1 MQNPLLHTPLI
12 HPRVWGKRLP
22 TAAVPPEHAALL
34 ASWAAAIRDK
44 SIFKR
49 KETEL
54 RGAFL
59 EQIFVKVLGYT
70 QFGTAEHC
78 TLLTEQRAGTGSMD
92 AALGQ
97 FSSIGS
103 TIIAPFEIKG
113 TDTRNLDAIM
123 PGRHKSPVTQAWEYA
138 LDTPSTQLLLVSNM
152 LEIRVYAMGCG
163 RQAYERFDLLEV
175 ADSAREY
182 WRFMAVLAAPALLA
196 GELQTLLADSAST
209 ERDITQQLYLEYK
222 TLRLQTIIA
231 LHQANGGE
239 PGQYITLAQKILDR
253 VLFVAFCEDRGLLPE
268 KLLER
273 VIKSRNAFAPQPH
286 WDALKRLFQFVDTG
300 HAGDPLISAYNGG
313 LFAPDARL
321 DGLHLPDDACT
332 ALAALGKYDFASDVP
347 VTVLGHIFEQS
358 IDDLEKLQALVDVG
372 RFGLDQL
379 QAQLQT
385 KPKSV
390 TGQRKTDGIV
400 YTPDF
405 ITRFMVQ
412 HTVGKLLDERLA
424 KVRAGFE
431 VSEPSPLGRGQGFT
445 GGFATHALRP
455 ANRED
460 GKSEG
465 GEGGGEAV
473 SLNSDRVM
481 PAPSSQPFSRGEK
494 GFRPPSKQEL
504 KDYKTLVLDPARIVE
519 YLFWQAWHAE
529 LKTIKIC
536 DPACGSG
543 AFLIAAFEVLEPAYQ
558 AINEATQSIT
568 GSFDL
573 FDTDRDILT
582 GNLYG
587 VDLNSESIEIS
598 QLSLWLK
605 TAKRGKKLENLSHT
619 LKVGNSLIGTMGDG
633 ARYSDKAF
641 DWQTAFPEVVA
652 QGGFDAVIGNPPYV
666 RMEVLKPFKPYLE
679 AHYTVAS
686 DRADLY
692 AYFFE
697 QGVRLLRSGGLLG
710 YISSST
716 FFKTGS
722 GEPLRRYLSANTA
735 LQTVVDFGDLQVFE
749 GVTTYPAIVVTRKI
763 AVSSSV
769 RAEPVEALGEDDAA
783 LQSVT
788 SPSTSSGRTDLT
800 SATVNPHTLQFLQLT
815 DTLPKDLGTFF
826 DTQAQTMP
834 QASLHASGWQFEDR
848 AAAALRRKLTEGHA
862 TLKDVY
868 GSPLR
873 GIVTGLNE
881 AFVLSQAQYDDIVSA
896 DPSAAGLLKPF
907 LEGKDLKKW
916 RVEPQNQWLI
926 YIPKNSIDIDDYPSI
941 KAHLL
946 PFKAKL
952 EARATK
958 QAWFELQ
965 QAQEAY
971 QARIEAPKIL
981 YPDLSQGSKFGIEP
995 QGAYFGNTAYFI
1007 PSEDKYLLSL
1017 LNAKA
1022 TWFYLRGVC
1031 EAMRGGEW
1039 RLRMFTQNIED
1050 IPIPTATE
1058 AQRNQLAALAQ
1069 QAQTAAQQR
1078 RDVLKA
1084 FGHQVL
1090 RDLAPGGA
1098 TAKLPTALHDS
1109 VPPFA
1114 DFTVLVK
1121 ERFKKELTLSQ
1132 RNDWEAALNQA
1143 RAAVTQHTR
1152 SITAAEAAIDQ
1163 LVYTLFD
1170 LTAAEIALIE
1180 A

>member
-1 MQNPLLHTPLI
+1 MQTPLLHTPLI

-22 TAAVPPEHAALL
+22 TAAVPAEHAQAL
-34 ASWAAAIRDK
+34 ANWAAAIRDK

-59 EQIFVKVLGYT
+59 EQFFVGILGYT
-70 QFGTAEHC
+70 QFGSASEC
-78 TLLTEQRAGTGSMD
+78 TLLTEQRAGVGSMD
-92 AALGQ
+92 AALGH
-97 FSSIGS
+97 FSAAAN
-103 TIIAPFEIKG
+103 TILAPFEIKG
-113 TDTRNLDAIM
+113 PDTRNLDAIM
-123 PGRHKSPVTQAWEYA
+123 PGRYKSPVTQAWEYA
-138 LDTPSTQLLLVSNM
+138 LDTPSTQLIIVSNM
-152 LEIRVYAMGCG
+152 LEIRVYAMGRG
-163 RQAYERFDLLEV
+163 RQAYERFDLLDV

-196 GELQTLLADSAST
+196 GDVQTLLADSAST

-253 VLFVAFCEDRGLLPE
+253 VLFIAFCEDRGLLPE
-268 KLLER
+268 KSLDD
-273 VIKSRNAFAPQPH
+273 VVKSRSRYNPLPIWNNFQGLFRFIDIGNAS
-286 WDALKRLFQFVDTG
+286 
-300 HAGDPLISAYNGG
+300 DPLISAYNGG
-313 LFAPDARL
+313 LFALDPQL
-321 DGLHLPDDACT
+321 DGLKLPDDACK

-372 RFGLDQL
+372 QFGLDQL
-379 QAQLQT
+379 RAQLQT
-385 KPKSV
+385 KPTSGSGV
-390 TGQRKTDGIV
+390 VGQRKTHGIV

-412 HTVGKLLDERLA
+412 HTVGTLLDERQA
-424 KVRAGFE
+424 SVRAGFE
-431 VSEPSPLGRGQGFT
+431 QGN
-445 GGFATHALRP
+445 AYRP
-455 ANRED
+455 A
-460 GKSEG
+460 
-465 GEGGGEAV
+465 
-473 SLNSDRVM
+473 
-481 PAPSSQPFSRGEK
+481 
-494 GFRPPSKQEL
+494 SKQEL
-504 KDYKTLVLDPARIVE
+504 KDYKTLVLDPTRIVE
-519 YLFWQAWHAE
+519 YLFWQAWYAE
-529 LKTIKIC
+529 LKNFKIC

-558 AINEATQSIT
+558 AVNEATQSIT

-587 VDLNSESIEIS
+587 VDLNSESIEIT

-605 TAKRGKKLENLSHT
+605 TAKRGKKLENLNHT
-619 LKVGNSLIGTMGDG
+619 LKVGNSIIGAVGDG

-641 DWQTAFPEVVA
+641 DWQAAFPEVAA

-666 RMEVLKPFKPYLE
+666 RMEVLKPVKPYLE

-697 QGVRLLRSGGLLG
+697 QGVRLLKDGGVLG

-722 GEPLRRYLSANTA
+722 GEPLRRYLSTQSS

-749 GVTTYPAIVVTRKI
+749 GVTTYPAIVVARKQAAI
-763 AVSSSV
+763 D
-769 RAEPVEALGEDDAA
+769 GAA
-783 LQSVT
+783 L
-788 SPSTSSGRTDLT
+788 R
-800 SATVNPHTLQFLQLT
+800 FLKLT
-815 DTLPKDLGTFF
+815 DILPKDLGAFF
-826 DTQAQTMP
+826 DLHAQAMP
-834 QASLHASGWQFEDR
+834 QSSLQTSGWQFEDS
-848 AAAALRRKLTEGHA
+848 AAAALRRKLTEGRC
-862 TLKDVY
+862 TLKELY

-873 GIVTGLNE
+873 GIITGLNE

-896 DPSAAGLLKPF
+896 DPNCAAVLKPF

-916 RVEPQNQWLI
+916 RVEPQHQWLI
-926 YIPKNSIDIDDYPSI
+926 YTPKNSIDIDDYPSI

-958 QAWFELQ
+958 QTWFELQ

-971 QARIEAPKIL
+971 QTRMEVGKII
-981 YPDLSQGSKFGIEP
+981 YGHFAETPIFSVNTDGSLSNDKSYTI
-995 QGAYFGNTAYFI
+995 AAADYFLAA
-1007 PSEDKYLLSL
+1007 L
-1017 LNAKA
+1017 LNSKLLWRITKSLTPA
-1022 TWFYLRGVC
+1022 V
-1031 EAMRGGEW
+1031 RGGYHE
-1039 RLRMFTQNIED
+1039 LRAQYIETL
-1050 IPIPTATE
+1050 PIPTATE
-1058 AQRNQLAALAQ
+1058 AQRNQLATLAQ

-1090 RDLAPGGA
+1090 RDLAPGKA
-1098 TAKLPTALHDS
+1098 TAKLPTALHDTI
-1109 VPPFA
+1109 PPF
-1114 DFTVLVK
+1114 DEFTVLIK

-1132 RNDWEAALNQA
+1132 RNDWEAALNTA
-1143 RAAVTQHTR
+1143 RAAVTEHSR
-1152 SITAAEAAIDQ
+1152 NIVTAEKAIDAI
-1163 LVYTLFD
+1163 VFTLFE
-1170 LTAAEIALIE
+1170 LTPAEIALIE

>member
-12 HPRVWGKRLP
+12 HPRVWSKRLP

-34 ASWAAAIRDK
+34 AGWAAAIRDK

-70 QFGTAEHC
+70 QFGTVEHC

-97 FSSIGS
+97 FSSAGS

-152 LEIRVYAMGCG
+152 LEIRVYAMGRG

-182 WRFMAVLAAPALLA
+182 WRFMAVLAAPVLLA

-231 LHQANGGE
+231 LHQANSGE

-286 WDALKRLFQFVDTG
+286 WDGLKRLFQFIDTG

-321 DGLHLPDDACT
+321 DGLHLPDDACI

-372 RFGLDQL
+372 QFGLDQL
-379 QAQLQT
+379 QSQLQA

-424 KVRAGFE
+424 GVRAGFE
-431 VSEPSPLGRGQGFT
+431 LTHTVRAEPVEAHHGVQTTVNLTNSPSTSSGRT
-445 GGFATHALRP
+445 ATVLFR
-455 ANRED
+455 
-460 GKSEG
+460 
-465 GEGGGEAV
+465 
-473 SLNSDRVM
+473 
-481 PAPSSQPFSRGEK
+481 APT
-494 GFRPPSKQEL
+494 KQEL

-619 LKVGNSLIGTMGDG
+619 LKVGNSLIGTVGDG

-641 DWQTAFPEVVA
+641 DWQAAFPEVVA
-652 QGGFDAVIGNPPYV
+652 QGGFDVVIGNPPYV
-666 RMEVLKPFKPYLE
+666 RQELISPIKPYLQ
-679 AHYTVAS
+679 AQYAATYNGM
-686 DRADLY
+686 ADLY
-692 AYFFE
+692 VYFFE
-697 QGVRLLRSGGLLG
+697 QGVRLLRDGGVLG
-710 YISSST
+710 FISSST

-722 GEPLRRYLSANTA
+722 GELLRRYLADNTA

-749 GVTTYPAIVVTRKI
+749 GVTTYPAIVVTRKNGL
-763 AVSSSV
+763 SNTV
-769 RAEPVEALGEDDAA
+769 RAEPVEAPGEDDAA

-800 SATVNPHTLQFLQLT
+800 STSINPHELQFLQLT
-815 DTLPKDLGTFF
+815 DTLPKDLGAYF
-826 DTQAQTMP
+826 DIHAQTMP
-834 QASLHASGWQFEDR
+834 QAQLGDGSSAWRLEGS
-848 AAAALRRKLTEGHA
+848 AAAALRSKLVNGRQ

-873 GIVTGLNE
+873 GLLTGLNE
-881 AFVLSQAQYDDIVSA
+881 AFVLSQAQRDAIV
-896 DPSAAGLLKPF
+896 DEQPSSLELLKPF
-907 LEGKDLKKW
+907 LRGEDLKKW
-916 RVEPQNQWLI
+916 RSE
-926 YIPKNSIDIDDYPSI
+926 
-941 KAHLL
+941 
-946 PFKAKL
+946 
-952 EARATK
+952 
-958 QAWFELQ
+958 
-965 QAQEAY
+965 
-971 QARIEAPKIL
+971 
-981 YPDLSQGSKFGIEP
+981 SQGLWLLLIKRGQTRQLMQRTDAISEADAWAWLQHEYAPIARWLAPFEAAAKKRQDQGEYWWELRACTYYDAFENQKIIFPEISQGTKFSFTTDSFYL
-995 QGAYFGNTAYFI
+995 QNTTYSI
-1007 PSEDKYLLSL
+1007 PSNSPALAAYLNSKIVWFQL
-1017 LNAKA
+1017 LQI
-1022 TWFYLRGVC
+1022 C
-1031 EAMRGGEW
+1031 EALRGGEW
-1039 RLRMFTQNIED
+1039 RLRLLSSNMEKLT
-1050 IPIPTATE
+1050 IPNWAPEQENKLAT
-1058 AQRNQLAALAQ
+1058 LAQ
-1069 QAQTAAQQR
+1069 QAQAAAQQR
-1078 RDVLKA
+1078 RDVLKS

-1098 TAKLPTALHDS
+1098 TAKLPAALHDS
-1109 VPPFA
+1109 APPFA
-1114 DFTVLVK
+1114 EFTTLVK

-1132 RNDWEAALNQA
+1132 RNDWEASLNQA
-1143 RAAVTQHTR
+1143 RAAVIQHTR
-1152 SITAAEAAIDQ
+1152 SITAAETAIDQ
-1163 LVYTLFD
+1163 LVYALFD